1 MEFNE
6 KLQQLRIGKNLTQ
19 QQLAEQLYVSRTA
32 ISKWE
37 SGKGY
42 PNIESLKCISRCF
55 SITIDELLSSEELIT
70 LAEAENHS
78 NVNRIHNII
87 SGIIDVLAIA
97 LIVLPIYGEPQG
109 SHFYHVN
116 LLSITHLSNIDI
128 GIYWAIYLLIIGF
141 GIARLAF
148 IFLGKERL
156 CGIISKASAATG
168 AAAICLFAAAREPYV
183 TILIFVFC
191 SKIFFYYSSKAGQ
204 NSHTSLKTSLD
215 TIGVGA
221 FSTDGRFLCS
231 GLHG

>member
-42 PNIESLKCISRCF
+42 PNIESLKCISRFF

-168 AAAICLFAAAREPYV
+168 AAAICLFAAAIEPYV
-183 TILIFVFC
+183 TIMLFLFFAV
-191 SKIFFYYSSKAGQ
+191 KIFLLLQQSRTK
-204 NSHTSLKTSLD
+204 
-215 TIGVGA
+215 
-221 FSTDGRFLCS
+221 
-231 GLHG
+231 